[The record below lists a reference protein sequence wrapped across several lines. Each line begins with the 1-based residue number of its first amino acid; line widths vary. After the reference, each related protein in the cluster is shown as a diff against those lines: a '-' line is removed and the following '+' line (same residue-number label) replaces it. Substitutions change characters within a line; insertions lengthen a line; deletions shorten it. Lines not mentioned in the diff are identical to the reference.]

1 MREVSMWKVLND
13 NSPWSWLLI
22 FTVLL
27 IVFLQ
32 SLYAM
37 GYIGKAPSHD
47 YSEYEAE
54 LAKHQQKTVR
64 QAPSYGNLRRNI
76 SEESRATY
84 DALKALLQHPATLRR
99 DPRAAG
105 EGCLT
110 GALPLH
116 DDTPIDESQKIFSA
130 VIGYKSP
137 EGEDG
142 DKAG

>member
-1 MREVSMWKVLND
+1 MS
-13 NSPWSWLLI
+13 
-22 FTVLL
+22 
-27 IVFLQ
+27 
-32 SLYAM
+32 
-37 GYIGKAPSHD
+37 G
-47 YSEYEAE
+47 SEEGSS
-54 LAKHQQKTVR
+54 V
-64 QAPSYGNLRRNI
+64 PSYRKIVQPMDERLRKLEEEYL
-76 SEESRATY
+76 EESRATY